1 MGDLIG
7 HGPACAFCSSVRGP
21 ASCPARPPARPHINS
36 EDHAGDDRTPTTEDV
51 RLVYGSD
58 RTGMLRG
65 ALVAAFDRY
74 LAAHD
79 AEIREQI
86 AREIDARAS
95 QADNEDYTG
104 GLAYTSGVRYGLTIA
119 AAIAGGAS

>member
-1 MGDLIG
+1 M
-7 HGPACAFCSSVRGP
+7 S
-21 ASCPARPPARPHINS
+21 
-36 EDHAGDDRTPTTEDV
+36 DDYTPTTGQV
-51 RLVYGSD
+51 RACALGFI
-58 RTGMLRG
+58 MLRSPEQW
-65 ALVAAFDRY
+65 DNW

-104 GLAYTSGVRYGLTIA
+104 GPAYTSGVRYGLTIA